1 MDGFGPQVGQGL
13 RPAQL
18 CQLFL
23 IDGFVV
29 VSGATQLRLPIAQAK
44 QLVMAAINEPEELVI
59 GVLALASTEVA
70 AKATPRTTD
79 NAMRFM
85 NSSSHCAAMPR

>member
-1 MDGFGPQVGQGL
+1 
-13 RPAQL
+13 
-18 CQLFL
+18 L
-23 IDGFVV
+23 IDGFVF
-29 VSGATQLRLPIAQAK
+29 VSGDTQLWLPIAQAN
-44 QLVMAAINEPEELVI
+44 QLLMAAVNEPEELAT

-85 NSSSHCAAMPR
+85 ISSSRCAAMPR